1 MRHVAVGSPASSSA
15 ESDALLATAA
25 ALQPVVRDYQDENER
40 ERRIAKPV
48 VQRLR
53 TAGLYRMVVPQQ
65 IGGVEGHPLTLLPA
79 AALIAGAGRTTGGE
93 PTHNPHPQVIRPH
106 A

>member
-1 MRHVAVGSPASSSA
+1 MRHVAVGSPASASA

-48 VQRLR
+48 VERLR

-65 IGGVEGHPLTLLPA
+65 IGGLEVGLLTFLRA
-79 AALIAGAGRTTGGE
+79 AELVAGGGGSAGGE
-93 PTHNPHPQVIRPH
+93 PTHQTGGQFI